1 MCLPQKLIINHM
13 TYWEFVSDETS
24 GCTHPLRLTF
34 PLKISGLE
42 DELGHCEVL
51 VLHGPPSGVL
61 LGKEA
66 LPRWGNDLLQ
76 RVRPKLF
83 LWPGDGDFHMGRSLV
98 WLGWT
103 FERGFTDLLNDLI
116 PRNLGDDDVEV
127 YKDVWEEWGFLP
139 PVTIDILWYM
149 YIIIF
154 DFSKKWNLI
163 SGYTF

>member
-1 MCLPQKLIINHM
+1 MWEKCNMCLPQKLIINHM

-34 PLKISGLE
+34 PLKINGLE

-83 LWPGDGDFHMGRSLV
+83 LWPGYGDFHMGRSLV
-98 WLGWT
+98 WGLDFWKKKTITNGGVVSQICWMIWSPET
-103 FERGFTDLLNDLI
+103 WGKWWCWVGSDGF
-116 PRNLGDDDVEV
+116 
-127 YKDVWEEWGFLP
+127 P
-139 PVTIDILWYM
+139 PPMTIDILQ
-149 YIIIF
+149 
-154 DFSKKWNLI
+154 
-163 SGYTF
+163 